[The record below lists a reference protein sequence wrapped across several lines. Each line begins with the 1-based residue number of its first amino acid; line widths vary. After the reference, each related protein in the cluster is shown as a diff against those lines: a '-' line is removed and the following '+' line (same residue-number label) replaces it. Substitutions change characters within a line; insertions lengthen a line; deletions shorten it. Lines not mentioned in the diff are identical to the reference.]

1 MIRMMKMIIMIVALK
16 KTILPARCVF
26 LAPLAAAAAVN
37 PTRKQSQK
45 TSYNLK
51 HQDHDDD
58 GDDFLQGKVNCV
70 CGSLF
75 DSHSK
80 KEKAGFRGKNW
91 EILLVDRP
99 TVAVKIFL

>member
-1 MIRMMKMIIMIVALK
+1 MIRMMKMMIMMVAFK

-51 HQDHDDD
+51 HQDRDLDDN
-58 GDDFLQGKVNCV
+58 GDDFVQRKVNGV
-70 CGSLF
+70 
-75 DSHSK
+75 
-80 KEKAGFRGKNW
+80 W
-91 EILLVDRP
+91 EFV
-99 TVAVKIFL
+99 

>member
-1 MIRMMKMIIMIVALK
+1 MIMMVMKVMIRMMKMMIMIVALK

-70 CGSLF
+70 
-75 DSHSK
+75 
-80 KEKAGFRGKNW
+80 W
-91 EILLVDRP
+91 EFV
-99 TVAVKIFL
+99 

>member
-1 MIRMMKMIIMIVALK
+1 MIMIRMMKMMIMIVALK

-51 HQDHDDD
+51 HQDHDLDDD
-58 GDDFLQGKVNCV
+58 GDDFLQRKVNCV
-70 CGSLF
+70 
-75 DSHSK
+75 
-80 KEKAGFRGKNW
+80 W
-91 EILLVDRP
+91 EFV
-99 TVAVKIFL
+99 

>member
-1 MIRMMKMIIMIVALK
+1 MMIMMVMKVMIRMMKMMIMIVALK

-51 HQDHDDD
+51 HQDRDLDDD
-58 GDDFLQGKVNCV
+58 GDDFLQREVNCV
-70 CGSLF
+70 
-75 DSHSK
+75 
-80 KEKAGFRGKNW
+80 W
-91 EILLVDRP
+91 EFV
-99 TVAVKIFL
+99 

>member
-1 MIRMMKMIIMIVALK
+1 MPGHHHDDQDDHEGHDHDPDDEDDNHDALK

-51 HQDHDDD
+51 HQDHDLDDD
-58 GDDFLQGKVNCV
+58 GDDFLQRKVNCV
-70 CGSLF
+70 
-75 DSHSK
+75 
-80 KEKAGFRGKNW
+80 W
-91 EILLVDRP
+91 EFV
-99 TVAVKIFL
+99 

>member
-1 MIRMMKMIIMIVALK
+1 MMIKMIMKVMIMIRMMKMIIMIVALK

-51 HQDHDDD
+51 HQEHDLDDD
-58 GDDFLQGKVNCV
+58 GDDFLQRKVNCV
-70 CGSLF
+70 
-75 DSHSK
+75 
-80 KEKAGFRGKNW
+80 W
-91 EILLVDRP
+91 ESV
-99 TVAVKIFL
+99 

>member
-1 MIRMMKMIIMIVALK
+1 MMIMMAAFK

-51 HQDHDDD
+51 DCDLDDD
-58 GDDFLQGKVNCV
+58 GDDFLQRKVNCV
-70 CGSLF
+70 
-75 DSHSK
+75 
-80 KEKAGFRGKNW
+80 W
-91 EILLVDRP
+91 EFV
-99 TVAVKIFL
+99 